1 VNESGVQRR
10 LRAETDGR
18 ESTQLKHELFPAY
31 FAFVRVHPR
40 LNCTVFDFAGH
51 DKPGLAICYLA
62 SAAKCQLLITSRS
75 WINLK
80 SRYVLHR
87 QHKVAD
93 YRGQNQSEPG

>member
-51 DKPGLAICYLA
+51 DKPEGLANCYLLLFAAICYL
-62 SAAKCQLLITSRS
+62 LLFA
-75 WINLK
+75 NC
-80 SRYVLHR
+80 
-87 QHKVAD
+87 
-93 YRGQNQSEPG
+93 